1 MPGHSPRDASI
12 KHLPPAVRPVLW
24 GKDLRQGVLEPSIG
38 GLVLQQKSL
47 SQGWRQSPSSA
58 GLGRESLLAN
68 HPGSDATGG
77 LECDLNT
84 KGRLCALG
92 VSSPHFPVIAESRV
106 PAEPAIWA
114 ARVLSLPGGLAALL
128 RSLLLPQALP
138 SAQAG
143 AQSPGLSLPLF
154 RGQLLAAGWPAP
166 STQKLQEFPALFSEL
181 QQQQQR
187 VGGLMPS

>member
-1 MPGHSPRDASI
+1 MEAS
-12 KHLPPAVRPVLW
+12 V
-24 GKDLRQGVLEPSIG
+24 G
-38 GLVLQQKSL
+38 GLALQQKAL
-47 SQGWRQSPSSA
+47 SQGGRQSPTRA

-92 VSSPHFPVIAESRV
+92 VPSPHIPVIAESRV

-114 ARVLSLPGGLAALL
+114 ARVLSLPGGLAALQ
-128 RSLLLPQALP
+128 RSLLLPQARP
-138 SAQAG
+138 AAHAG
-143 AQSPGLSLPLF
+143 TQSPGFSLPLF
-154 RGQLLAAGWPAP
+154 RGQLLAAGWPAPTP

-181 QQQQQR
+181 QQQH

>member
-1 MPGHSPRDASI
+1 M
-12 KHLPPAVRPVLW
+12 
-24 GKDLRQGVLEPSIG
+24 GKIPKVEVLEASVG
-38 GLVLQQKSL
+38 GLALQQKAL
-47 SQGWRQSPSSA
+47 SQGGRQSPSCA

-92 VSSPHFPVIAESRV
+92 VPSPSFPVIVESRV

-114 ARVLSLPGGLAALL
+114 ARVLSFPGGLAALW
-128 RSLLLPQALP
+128 RSLLLPQAHP
-138 SAQAG
+138 AAHAG
-143 AQSPGLSLPLF
+143 TQSPGLSLPLF
-154 RGQLLAAGWPAP
+154 RGRLLAAGWPAPTP

-181 QQQQQR
+181 QQQC